1 MVSLRINN
9 GVGRVSAKALPAS
22 ETDPDHDPAVRAGLL
37 DSSGLYRSSEVRILV
52 LDDDDA
58 VCRVIQAALAPNDFR
73 IEVVSDPTRI
83 EEALRQPPYH
93 LIILDYVLPGL
104 ESEQVLDWVREFQ
117 PQASIVVVTAYP
129 SIDSAL
135 NCLRARTYDY
145 LTKPF
150 PIAQLQKTVM
160 RCLEGRGL
168 LRMSESALRESL
180 GNAIR
185 ERRKGLGLTLAQMA
199 QRTGV
204 SLGYLSQ
211 IELGKNSASIETLYR
226 ISLGLGIKMA
236 ELFQTVQPPM

>member
-1 MVSLRINN
+1 MSLRTND
-9 GVGRVSAKALPAS
+9 GVGRVLDAPEPDAELDPRLWPAEQSA
-22 ETDPDHDPAVRAGLL
+22 
-37 DSSGLYRSSEVRILV
+37 LYRSSEVRILV
-52 LDDDDA
+52 LDDDEA

-73 IEVVSDPTRI
+73 VELVSDP
-83 EEALRQPPYH
+83 EEMEAAVRRQPYH

-104 ESEQVLDWVREFQ
+104 EAEQVLAWIRETQ
-117 PQASIVVVTAYP
+117 PQASIIVVTAYP
-129 SIDSAL
+129 SIDGAL

-150 PIAQLQKTVM
+150 PIAQLQKSVM

-168 LRMSESALRESL
+168 LRMSETALRESL
-180 GNAIR
+180 GGAIR
-185 ERRKGLGLTLAQMA
+185 ERRKGMGLTLAQMA

-211 IELGKNSASIETLYR
+211 IELGKNSASIETLYK

-236 ELFQTVQPPM
+236 DLFQTVQPTT

>member
-1 MVSLRINN
+1 VVSLRTNN
-9 GVGRVSAKALPAS
+9 GVGRSIDQPTLEAEQESRVWPA
-22 ETDPDHDPAVRAGLL
+22 DQNA
-37 DSSGLYRSSEVRILV
+37 LYRSSEVRILV
-52 LDDDDA
+52 LDDDEA
-58 VCRVIQAALAPNDFR
+58 VCRVIQAALAPNDFKV
-73 IEVVSDPTRI
+73 ELVSDPTVI
-83 EEALRQPPYH
+83 EQAIKRQPYH

-104 ESEQVLDWVREFQ
+104 GAEQVLAWIREFQ
-117 PQASIVVVTAYP
+117 SQASIIVVTAYP

-180 GNAIR
+180 GGAIR

-236 ELFQTVQPPM
+236 ELFQTVQPPT

>member
-1 MVSLRINN
+1 VVSLRTNN
-9 GVGRVSAKALPAS
+9 GVGRSIDSPAS
-22 ETDPDHDPAVRAGLL
+22 EAESESRAWPTEQN
-37 DSSGLYRSSEVRILV
+37 GLYRSSEVRILV
-52 LDDDDA
+52 LDDDEA
-58 VCRVIQAALAPNDFR
+58 VCRVIQAALAPNDFKVDL
-73 IEVVSDPTRI
+73 ISDPTEMENAVR
-83 EEALRQPPYH
+83 RQPYH
-93 LIILDYVLPGL
+93 LVILDYVLPGL
-104 ESEQVLDWVREFQ
+104 EAEQVLAWIREYQ
-117 PQASIVVVTAYP
+117 SQASIIVVTAYP

-135 NCLRARTYDY
+135 SCLRARTYDY

-236 ELFQTVQPPM
+236 ELFQTVQPPS